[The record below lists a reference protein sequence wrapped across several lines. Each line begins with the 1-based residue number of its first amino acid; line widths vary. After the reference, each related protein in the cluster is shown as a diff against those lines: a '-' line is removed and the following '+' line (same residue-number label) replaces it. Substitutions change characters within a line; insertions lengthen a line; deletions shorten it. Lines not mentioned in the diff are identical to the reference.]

1 MPESLWAQFGIAG
14 AAIFALWMSVKA
26 LVGRLDRA
34 DERHTAERTE
44 WRSDASQRQDR
55 SDAVVE
61 KLTEA
66 IKELKQ

>member
-14 AAIFALWMSVKA
+14 ASLFVLWATVKA
-26 LVGRLDRA
+26 LVSRIDEADKRHT
-34 DERHTAERTE
+34 DERKE
-44 WRSDASQRQDR
+44 WREDASARQSR

-66 IKELKQ
+66 IKELKR

>member
-14 AAIFALWMSVKA
+14 GALFALWASVKA

-34 DERHTAERTE
+34 DDRHTAERAE
-44 WRSDASQRQDR
+44 WRKDAATRQER
-55 SDAVVE
+55 SDVVVE

-66 IKELKQ
+66 IKELKK